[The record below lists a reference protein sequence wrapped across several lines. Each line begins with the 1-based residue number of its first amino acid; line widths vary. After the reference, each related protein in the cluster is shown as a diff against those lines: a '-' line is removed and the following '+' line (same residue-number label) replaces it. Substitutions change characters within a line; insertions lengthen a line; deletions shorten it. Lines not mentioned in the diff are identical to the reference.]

1 VRKWK
6 KIKEIGEADW
16 EFEIGETQK
25 AFNPDQDII
34 AVNSDNVKSFFELL
48 ANILKEGH
56 RH

>member
-34 AVNSDNVKSFFELL
+34 AVNSDNVKTFFELL